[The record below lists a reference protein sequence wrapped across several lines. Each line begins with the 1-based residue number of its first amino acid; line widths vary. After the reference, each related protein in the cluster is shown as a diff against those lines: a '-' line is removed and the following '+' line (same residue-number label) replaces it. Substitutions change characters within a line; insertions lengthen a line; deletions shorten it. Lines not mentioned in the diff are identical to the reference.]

1 MFKINESV
9 IHCREGLSTIIS
21 MSTINERDYFLVR
34 THQAS
39 EETIYVPVASAE
51 SIIRPILEIDAADEV
66 LKYIKSIK
74 KEFNTNTKQR
84 RDAYKR
90 RLSSGDVNDIAY
102 LYRQL
107 YFYYKIGGEENNEIK
122 LGPVDI
128 DMLTH
133 AKNML
138 LDEFSLTYKMD
149 RKEIEDFIEKR
160 IKKLWVNPH

>member
-21 MSTINERDYFLVR
+21 MSTINDRDYFLVR

-39 EETIYVPVASAE
+39 EETIYVPVASAD
-51 SIIRPILEIDAADEV
+51 SIIRPILEADAADNV
-66 LKYIKSIK
+66 LKYIKSLK

-107 YFYYKIGGEENNEIK
+107 YFYYQIGGEENNEIK

-128 DMLTH
+128 DMLSH
-133 AKNML
+133 AKKML
-138 LDEFSLTYKMD
+138 LDEFSLSYKVNRD
-149 RKEIEDFIEKR
+149 EIEDFIEKR
-160 IKKLWVNPH
+160 IKKL